1 MDSHIVH
8 ARNSRNEIPPLL
20 GLPLLD
26 WRPSERPSPSPIDL
40 RAERIGKLTGR
51 PPYIVRLHLVAA
63 GLGAG
68 AR

>member
-1 MDSHIVH
+1 MNLHIVPH
-8 ARNSRNEIPPLL
+8 PSGGNEIPLVH
-20 GLPLLD
+20 GLPLFD
-26 WRPSERPSPSPIDL
+26 WRATERPTPSPLDL

-68 AR
+68 VR

>member
-8 ARNSRNEIPPLL
+8 ARIPRNEIPPLS

-26 WRPSERPSPSPIDL
+26 WRPSERPAPSPVDL

-51 PPYIVRLHLVAA
+51 PPAVVKIHMIAA
-63 GLGAG
+63 GLGG
-68 AR
+68 GVR